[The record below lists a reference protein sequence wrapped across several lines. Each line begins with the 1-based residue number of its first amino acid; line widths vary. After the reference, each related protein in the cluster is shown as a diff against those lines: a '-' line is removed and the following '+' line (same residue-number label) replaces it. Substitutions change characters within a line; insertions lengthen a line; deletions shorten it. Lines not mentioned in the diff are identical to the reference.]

1 MEVPFDGPAELGC
14 PDPPGLPAQLKD
26 RKSYLNVKN
35 IFVGNLDFAATE
47 SSVRSLFE
55 RYGTVDRVNLVTDR
69 DTGRSRG
76 FAFVEMS
83 DSNQAEQAIA
93 GLNGFNLEG
102 RALNVN
108 EARPKTSGG
117 GGGGR
122 PGGGGGGGFGRQRR
136 EPRW

>member
-1 MEVPFDGPAELGC
+1 MAVQICLV
-14 PDPPGLPAQLKD
+14 LPALLKD
-26 RKSYLNVKN
+26 RKELRVKN
-35 IFVGNLDFAATE
+35 IFVGNLDFAATD
-47 SSVRSLFE
+47 SSVRAIFE

-83 DSNQAEQAIA
+83 NTDEADRAIA
-93 GLNGFNLEG
+93 GLNGTDFEG

-108 EARPKTSGG
+108 EARPKVQGG

-122 PGGGGGGGFGRQRR
+122 GNGGGGFGRQRR